1 MAVVDVLYQQS
12 ASSAFDDEEA
22 EVEDLP
28 PDDKD
33 KDDEDAQAE
42 ENFVLEKNPVDAVL
56 PDLTSTYKS
65 LIDTVR
71 TVVKLFRHEKYKKL
85 DGSCTNRFLPIPWK

>member
-1 MAVVDVLYQQS
+1 MDVLYQQS

-28 PDDKD
+28 PDDED

-56 PDLTSTYKS
+56 PNLTSTYKS
-65 LIDTVR
+65 LIDKVR
-71 TVVKLFRHEKYKKL
+71 TVVKLFRHEKYK
-85 DGSCTNRFLPIPWK
+85 